1 MTRVL
6 LVDDEPLVLIGMQ
19 AMLNWAALGYE
30 VVGTARNGAEALRAV
45 QEKQPDIVVS
55 DIRMPVMDGFAL
67 AEACH
72 KDGSAL
78 PAFIMLTSYEEF
90 DYVKRS
96 MRLGVVDYLVK
107 IDLTADSLTAA
118 LEHARATAEKEK
130 KLRMPSPAPVSL
142 DTFRDRLFLQLYG
155 GLFTDRAVFDR
166 LCAELGVAF
175 KAPRHIVAVGSLQT
189 PDLPTSQL
197 VTLSTGVTR
206 MAAETMPKYRPCR
219 VTAMDLRHFSVLLPL
234 EADEDPEAVLAP
246 ILKTAGQIL
255 YNYFSTAIYW
265 AVGRPVNDILKI
277 SESQHDAF
285 AALTMFNALDL
296 LCKMAPGVFDD
307 VWAEPKIRNMAE
319 YIVNMHIAG
328 PYYLNFAD
336 CSPLAGAR
344 GVREYLFGKRV
355 GSLPLMTLAARDWAA
370 VLAADPDPDRLHHP
384 DDSEGINLFYHIQ
397 AAMAEREVTD
407 FAETA
412 APAAPHD
419 VWYPSVGIL
428 VSRRGAYA
436 LGGKA
441 GSNADSHNHNDVG
454 SVTLYRDGRPLLI
467 DVGVETYSKK
477 TFSPQRYEIWTMQ
490 SGWHNLPQFDPD
502 GAKYDQQPGAAFA
515 AADVTVTDA
524 LDGLAMDLAPAYG
537 SVPGLGRYRRSV
549 HLTDTGLTLHDETD
563 YPGTVALTLMSVE
576 KPTVDGDTVAFG
588 ALAAAAV
595 TGADK
600 IVTEAVPIADPRLR
614 QAWPGTLYRT
624 RIYFTQQLSLVIE

>member
-1 MTRVL
+1 MLTQKMKQPFKTAQPVL
-6 LVDDEPLVLIGMQ
+6 FPPLADRAAWESLPG
-19 AMLNWAALGYE
+19 AARWAAAGQAARADAR
-30 VVGTARNGAEALRAV
+30 TAPELPLSLWLQFTRSGDRAKWEHAYFARRRTLCALAMAEAVTNRGTYL
-45 QEKQPDIVVS
+45 P
-55 DIRMPVMDGFAL
+55 AL
-67 AEACH
+67 ADLAWRICEE
-72 KDGSAL
+72 SAWQL
-78 PAFIMLTSYEEF
+78 PAHNSYI
-90 DYVKRS
+90 R
-96 MRLGVVDYLVK
+96 
-107 IDLTADSLTAA
+107 
-118 LEHARATAEKEK
+118 
-130 KLRMPSPAPVSL
+130 
-142 DTFRDRLFLQLYG
+142 DTPQLP
-155 GLFTDRAVFDR
+155 L
-166 LCAELGVAF
+166 
-175 KAPRHIVAVGSLQT
+175 
-189 PDLPTSQL
+189 PD
-197 VTLSTGVTR
+197 VTR
-206 MAAETMPKYRPCR
+206 PIVDLFAAETGALIATVCG
-219 VTAMDLRHFSVLLPL
+219 LLG
-234 EADEDPEAVLAP
+234 EALDLAP
-246 ILKTAGQIL
+246 AEDLPAYVQQAAYSIDCFLKDYGDD
-255 YNYFSTAIYW
+255 
-265 AVGRPVNDILKI
+265 GCC
-277 SESQHDAF
+277 SEGAQYYRH

-407 FAETA
+407 FAKTA

-549 HLTDTGLTLHDETD
+549 HLTDTGLTLRDETD